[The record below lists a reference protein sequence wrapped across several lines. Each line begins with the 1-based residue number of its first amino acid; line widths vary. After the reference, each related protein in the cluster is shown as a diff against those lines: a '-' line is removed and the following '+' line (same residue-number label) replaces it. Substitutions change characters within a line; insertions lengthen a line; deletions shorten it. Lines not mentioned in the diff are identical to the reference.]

1 MIVLSVLLVYVLA
14 PNTTVMIPP
23 IKRTNITTSWI
34 TSLSLR
40 RKNAMVTVIM
50 GVRLLTTAMMVK
62 GMFLLANE
70 LIDCVAVLYAVLR
83 TR

>member
-1 MIVLSVLLVYVLA
+1 
-14 PNTTVMIPP
+14 
-23 IKRTNITTSWI
+23 
-34 TSLSLR
+34 
-40 RKNAMVTVIM
+40 MVTVIM

-62 GMFLLANE
+62 GIFLLANE